1 MKKEDI
7 EILSFDD
14 LEEEEF
20 MLNDKSQKKE
30 EKPQIVEEI
39 IEDISISL
47 KQCSQKII
55 SLPHLNTCSSVQD
68 GA

>member
-20 MLNDKSQKKE
+20 MLNDKSRG
-30 EKPQIVEEI
+30 V
-39 IEDISISL
+39 
-47 KQCSQKII
+47 
-55 SLPHLNTCSSVQD
+55 
-68 GA
+68 G